1 MTPKRVFCC
10 SRPSLFGGVNRT
22 TSPLG
27 TKTLHEGGNLQH
39 LLPILLVGRD
49 HLRFVSNNFHAPEL
63 VGSDSESLTNCF
75 RTRETRCFEG
85 TQRSL
90 RLRIQTNRDKQRGT
104 VFHPKS
110 VSHIVLHLPPVQIQ
124 VAAHWMLALVARRFL
139 NNLVILVDSKIS

>member
-27 TKTLHEGGNLQH
+27 TKTLHEDGNLQH
-39 LLPILLVGRD
+39 LLSILLVGRD

-63 VGSDSESLTNCF
+63 VGSDRKSFTNCF

-85 TQRSL
+85 AQRSL
-90 RLRIQTNRDKQRGT
+90 GLRIQSNRDQ
-104 VFHPKS
+104 
-110 VSHIVLHLPPVQIQ
+110 
-124 VAAHWMLALVARRFL
+124 
-139 NNLVILVDSKIS
+139 